1 MRAPVTWSVTV
12 WLHGGAPGPVQS
24 TEPWSLINFGL
35 AKPMETWYPAGPNSW
50 KYSGSLILRKASWS
64 LPPSRVLVCS
74 HSSPRAIRSAAGVAT
89 TPYLPGGMPTT
100 IACPASG
107 ERVVPSASYFGQTGI
122 TPVMPVGLSAP
133 SNPAVG
139 FAVTGHASS
148 VGTGSMGPATPFDNG
163 RLNSS

>member
-1 MRAPVTWSVTV
+1 MRAPVTWPVTV

-50 KYSGSLILRKASWS
+50 KYSGSLILRKAPWS
-64 LPPSRVLVCS
+64 FPPSRVLVCS
-74 HSSPRAIRSAAGVAT
+74 HSSPPAIRSAAGVAT

-122 TPVMPVGLSAP
+122 TPVMPVSLIAP
-133 SNPAVG
+133 SNPVFGSA
-139 FAVTGHASS
+139 AIGHASWCVTEIGRAS
-148 VGTGSMGPATPFDNG
+148 WRERGDGPVVD
-163 RLNSS
+163 